1 MIPIS
6 VCIITKNEA
15 EHLKKCLDSV
25 KPYPFEI
32 VVVDTGSTDNS
43 KEVARQYT
51 DKVYDFEWVDNFST
65 ARNFSISKAS
75 HNMILVLDTDER
87 IKELDL
93 DAVYALIE
101 SNPKAIGLLTRL
113 DYFEIN
119 GITRVQEA
127 TVDRL
132 FNRKYYE
139 YDNPIHECVYPIG
152 KMPSQSYSSPI
163 LLEHFGYIGNQ
174 DTLNQKAL
182 RDIRLLEK
190 QLEIEKDNPYI
201 YFQIGQSYM
210 IMRRESDAFPYLEK
224 AMQLNPPTQFDY
236 TRTLINNYGELLLTY
251 DRAPEALSLLSYYD
265 TYQDNADY
273 LCLIGNIYTQL
284 NEPLRALPQYIKA
297 LTAPTYDSPDTRKE
311 VPSYQIGHIY
321 ECFGMLDIA
330 KGHYENCGNYPPALE
345 RLAQLKT
352 KHLM

>member
-15 EHLKKCLDSV
+15 ENLENCLKSI

-32 VVVDTGSTDNS
+32 IVVDTGSTDNS
-43 KEVARQYT
+43 KEIARKYT

-75 HNMILVLDTDER
+75 HNMILVLDTDEL
-87 IKELDL
+87 ITDLNLDE
-93 DAVYALIE
+93 VYHLIE
-101 SNPKAIGLLTRL
+101 ANPKAIGLVKRL
-113 DYFEIN
+113 DYFDIK
-119 GITRVQEA
+119 GIRRVQEIR
-127 TVDRL
+127 VDRL

-152 KMPSQSYSSPI
+152 NITSQSYEVPI
-163 LLEHFGYIGNQ
+163 TLDHVGYICTQ
-174 DTLNQKAL
+174 DALDAKAM

-201 YFQIGQSYM
+201 YFQIAQSYLV
-210 IMRRESDAFPYLEK
+210 MRQEEKAFPYYAE
-224 AMQLNPPTQFDY
+224 AMKHNPPTEFSY
-236 TRTLINNYGELLLTY
+236 TRILIKNYGELLLTY
-251 DRAPEALSLLSYYD
+251 DKAEEALSLLSYYN
-265 TYQDNADY
+265 TYEDNADY

-284 NEPLRALPQYIKA
+284 NQPLRALPEYIKA

-311 VPSYQIGHIY
+311 IPSYHIGYIY
-321 ECFGMLDIA
+321 ECFGQIDIA
-330 KGHYENCGNYPPALE
+330 KSHYEKCGNYPPALE
-345 RLAQLKT
+345 RLSNL
-352 KHLM
+352 